1 MTREGQC
8 KIESSNWTAQTARI
22 FGGRQSLSVELFKV
36 KNTLKHGKFS
46 IFWNWQLKLR
56 SWKKSRKVMEFEK
69 LKDYEPGNRLLN
81 WFSSMFNLF
90 T

>member
-36 KNTLKHGKFS
+36 KNTLKQGKFS
-46 IFWNWQLKLR
+46 F
-56 SWKKSRKVMEFEK
+56 FET
-69 LKDYEPGNRLLN
+69 D
-81 WFSSMFNLF
+81 S
-90 T
+90 